1 MRLTFRSKRSPQRL
15 AAALLAGAAAL
26 GGIAW
31 ASRTPHAALTAA
43 ELVQLQIL
51 AGPGRQDAALAHL
64 TSLAEDGTT
73 AARRTLGIALLS
85 RGEQD
90 GKGVQWLRRAA
101 EDGDADAAFQL
112 GKLYSAGAAG
122 VPADAARAFAWFSA
136 AGKSGHAGAAYYLGI
151 AWRDGY
157 GVKTDHAEAARW
169 LRRAADSGIAAA
181 QFLLA
186 NAYREGDGV
195 PRDAAEAVH
204 LYTAAAEQDHP
215 EACQTLAM
223 AYLNGELGLQR
234 DEEEGRHYLME
245 AAHALKHPALRP

>member
-1 MRLTFRSKRSPQRL
+1 MRLTFRSKPRQGRL

-31 ASRTPHAALTAA
+31 ASRAPAPTTA
-43 ELVQLQIL
+43 ELAQLQIL
-51 AGPGRQDAALAHL
+51 AGPGRQDAALARL
-64 TSLAEDGTT
+64 TNLAEGGT
-73 AARRTLGIALLS
+73 ADARRTLGLALLS
-85 RGEQD
+85 RGDQD
-90 GKGVQWLRRAA
+90 GKGLRSLRRAA
-101 EDGDADAAFQL
+101 EDGDVEARFQL

-122 VPADAARAFAWFSA
+122 VSTDAARAFAWFSA
-136 AGKSGHAGAAYYLGI
+136 AGKAGHAGAAYYLGI

-169 LRRAADSGIAAA
+169 LRRAADAGIAAA

-195 PRDAAEAVH
+195 PRNDAEAVR
-204 LYTAAAEQDHP
+204 LYAAAAEQDHP

-223 AYLNGELGLQR
+223 AHLNGELGLPR
-234 DEEEGRHYLME
+234 NEEEGRHYLME
-245 AAHALKHPALRP
+245 AAHALKHPALKP

>member
-1 MRLTFRSKRSPQRL
+1 MRSIFPSKRNTPRL

-31 ASRTPHAALTAA
+31 ASRTPTPTAA
-43 ELVQLQIL
+43 ELAQLQIL
-51 AGPGRQDAALAHL
+51 AGPGRQDAALARL
-64 TSLAEDGTT
+64 TNLAEGGT
-73 AARRTLGIALLS
+73 ADARRTLGLALLS
-85 RGEQD
+85 RGDHD
-90 GKGVQWLRRAA
+90 GTGLQWLRRAA
-101 EDGDADAAFQL
+101 QEGDTDAAFQL
-112 GKLYSAGAAG
+112 GKLYSAGTAG
-122 VPADAARAFAWFSA
+122 VPADAVRAFAWFSA
-136 AGKSGHAGAAYYLGI
+136 AGKAGHAGAAYYLGI

-169 LRRAADSGIAAA
+169 LRRAADAGIAAA

-195 PRDAAEAVH
+195 PRDDIEAVR
-204 LYTAAAEQDHP
+204 LYSAAAEQDHP

>member
-1 MRLTFRSKRSPQRL
+1 MRLTFRSKSRHPRL

-31 ASRTPHAALTAA
+31 ASRAPAPTAA
-43 ELVQLQIL
+43 ELAQLQIL
-51 AGPGRQDAALAHL
+51 AGPGRQDTALTRL
-64 TSLAEDGTT
+64 TSLAEGGAAD
-73 AARRTLGIALLS
+73 ARRTLGLALLS
-85 RGEQD
+85 RGDQD
-90 GKGVQWLRRAA
+90 GKGLQWLRRAA
-101 EDGDADAAFQL
+101 EDGDVEARFQL
-112 GKLYSAGAAG
+112 GKLYSAGATG
-122 VPADAARAFAWFSA
+122 IPADPARAFAWFSA

-195 PRDAAEAVH
+195 PRDNAAALR
-204 LYTAAAEQDHP
+204 LYAAAAEQDHP

-245 AAHALKHPALRP
+245 AAHALKHPALKP

>member
-1 MRLTFRSKRSPQRL
+1 MRLTFRSKRHPPRL

-31 ASRTPHAALTAA
+31 ASRAPAPTAA
-43 ELVQLQIL
+43 ELAQLQIL
-51 AGPGRQDAALAHL
+51 AGPGRQEAALARL
-64 TSLAEDGTT
+64 TNLAESGAAD
-73 AARRTLGIALLS
+73 ARRTLGLALLS
-85 RGEQD
+85 RGDHD
-90 GKGVQWLRRAA
+90 GKGLQWLRRAA
-101 EDGDADAAFQL
+101 EGGDVDAAFQL
-112 GKLYSAGAAG
+112 GKLYSTGSSGIAT
-122 VPADAARAFAWFSA
+122 DAIRAFAWFSA
-136 AGKSGHAGAAYYLGI
+136 AGKAGHAGAAYYLGI

-195 PRDAAEAVH
+195 PRNEAEAVH
-204 LYTAAAEQDHP
+204 LYTSAAEQDHP

-223 AYLNGELGLQR
+223 AYLNGELGLPR

-245 AAHALKHPALRP
+245 AAHALKHPALKP